1 MKKAL
6 SALLAAVMVLGLLAL
21 APITANA
28 ANPSAPKN
36 LVLTPGDGTIT
47 VMCDLPDDQGD
58 IPVDSYY
65 IFCSAISFTHRVTL
79 SAMPYTMTGLT
90 NGTEYTIQV
99 CAYGAGGQFGAT
111 VQGTC
116 TPHATGGGGTDPV
129 DDSAYFKLWSKTTTY
144 LKSNFW
150 NWILLIVC
158 FGWIWM
164 AF

>member
-21 APITANA
+21 APITASA

-65 IFCSAISFTHRVTL
+65 IFCNAISFTERAPL

-99 CAYGAGGQFGAT
+99 CAYGEGGQFGA
-111 VQGTC
+111 VAQGTC
-116 TPHATGGGGTDPV
+116 TPSATGGGGTDTTN
-129 DDSAYFKLWSKTTTY
+129 YIKLWGKTTKY
-144 LKSNFW
+144 VSDFW
-150 NWILLIVC
+150 NWLLCIIC